1 MQAIKKIIPK
11 VDFKNFNIP
20 DSFGDKAEMI
30 ILPYMETKEA
40 SAGYDKNDELFTVN
54 DSEQEYQLLGVSEF
68 FNTNDD
74 KNINWEDYFGIK

>member
-1 MQAIKKIIPK
+1 MQAIKRIIPK

-20 DSFGDKAEMI
+20 ESFGEEAEMI
-30 ILPYMETKEA
+30 ILPYSKPKE
-40 SAGYDKNDELFTVN
+40 STSEYVDESESLTVN
-54 DSEQEYQLLGVSEF
+54 DNELAYQLLGISEF